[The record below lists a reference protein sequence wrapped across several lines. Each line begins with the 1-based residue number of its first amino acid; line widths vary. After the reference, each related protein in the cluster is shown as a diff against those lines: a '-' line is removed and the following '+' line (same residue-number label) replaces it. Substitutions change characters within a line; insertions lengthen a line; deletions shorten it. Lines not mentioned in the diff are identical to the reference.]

1 MRFPRPMSL
10 FRWFWA
16 SASAGLLIAP
26 AQAQQ
31 PAAPGESRLDGVEVT
46 STRLREPVQESPD
59 SITVVSGEDLRA
71 RGATDV
77 RSALALVG
85 GISVYSGGA
94 VRAAGRPPSGLG
106 RSGAEDILRLLT

>member
-1 MRFPRPMSL
+1 MRFLRPMSL
-10 FRWFWA
+10 VRWLWA

-26 AQAQQ
+26 AQAQR
-31 PAAPGESRLDGVEVT
+31 PAAPGESRLDVVEVT

-71 RGATDV
+71 RGATDL

-85 GISVYSGGA
+85 GHQRVSRRGPRASRLDAVGA
-94 VRAAGRPPSGLG
+94 GSS
-106 RSGAEDILRLLT
+106 RS